1 MTFGERLRSAREKA
15 EFTQNQLAEGAGIT
29 QGQVSA
35 WERDRLTPVA
45 DERLVRLAQALGV
58 SLDWL
63 IGGDEENAS

>member
-1 MTFGERLRSAREKA
+1 MSFGERLRSAREKA
-15 EFTQNQLAEGAGIT
+15 EFTQAKLAEEAGIT

-45 DERLVRLAQALGV
+45 DTRLSRLAAALGV

-63 IGGDEENAS
+63 IGGDEENAA

>member
-1 MTFGERLRSAREKA
+1 MSFGERLRSAREKA
-15 EFTQNQLAEGAGIT
+15 EFTQAKLAEEAGIT

-45 DERLVRLAQALGV
+45 DGRLSRLATALGV

-63 IGGDEENAS
+63 IGGDEENAA